1 MKQVGRP
8 TPMRWLRVPM
18 QQRSQ
23 KSLQRILDAAEEILE
38 EKSYVEMSVG
48 EIVAR
53 ASSSVGVFYSR
64 FRDKLALLHLL
75 DDRFTAEAEETIE
88 RQLDIAAW
96 RDRSL
101 SDVSAEIIG
110 LLVRIH
116 CRKRG
121 MLRSIALQVRE
132 NPDSHFQENGRRLSR
147 LIGRAADFLTNWKE
161 EMALPRPEQ
170 GIRLALVMVIATI
183 RETVLF
189 GETTMWPAVLGTG
202 RDRLQADLT
211 ESFLRLCSARRRQAA
226 PAGSRIIKRARLSD

>member
-1 MKQVGRP
+1 
-8 TPMRWLRVPM
+8 MRWLRVPM

-38 EKSYVEMSVG
+38 EKSFAEMSIG
-48 EIVAR
+48 EIVVR

-64 FRDKLALLHLL
+64 FGDKLALLHLL
-75 DDRFTAEAEETIE
+75 DDRFTAEAEKTIE

-96 RDRSL
+96 KNHSL
-101 SDVSAEIIG
+101 SDVSAEMIG

-121 MLRSIALQVRE
+121 VLRSIVLHVRE
-132 NPDSHFQENGRRLSR
+132 NPDSHFQKNGRRLSR
-147 LIGRAADFLTNWKE
+147 LIGQTADFLANWKE
-161 EMALPRPEQ
+161 DMDLPRPEQ
-170 GIRLALVMVIATI
+170 GIRLALVMVMATI

-202 RDRLQADLT
+202 EDRLQADLT
-211 ESFLRLCSARRRQAA
+211 ESFLRLCNARRRNI
-226 PAGSRIIKRARLSD
+226 RTARPGVP